1 MQSLSQI
8 RSLLS
13 ERNLS
18 PRKSLGQNFL
28 IDHNLIR
35 KLADAADLSDS
46 DLVLEVGP
54 GTGTLT
60 EELLAR
66 NCSVIASE
74 LDPHLA
80 DLLRERIT
88 HPHFTLI
95 EGDCLASRHRLSPA
109 LTHALAERPF
119 KLVANL
125 PYNVA
130 TPLLLTLILDHPLC
144 SLMAVTIQREVA
156 DRLTASP
163 GSRDYGLI
171 SVVAQTLADLER
183 IATLPPEC
191 FWPRPD
197 VHSTMLAIRRRPGP
211 PPVDPHALTRVAS
224 SLFANRRKQIAR
236 ALQSLQIAPP
246 PGIDPA
252 SRAQQLTPDQFVALA
267 RLAP

>member
-8 RSLLS
+8 RSLLT
-13 ERNLS
+13 ERNLT

-35 KLADAADLSDS
+35 KLADAADLANS

-54 GTGTLT
+54 GTGALT

-66 NCSVIASE
+66 GCHVIACE
-74 LDPHLA
+74 LDPDLA

-88 HPHFTLI
+88 STRFTLI
-95 EGDCLASRHRLSPA
+95 EGDCLASKHRLSHA
-109 LTHALAERPF
+109 LTRALAGRPF

-125 PYNVA
+125 PYAAA
-130 TPLLLTLILDHPLC
+130 TPLLLTLILDHPEC

-156 DRLTASP
+156 HRLVARP
-163 GSRDYGLI
+163 GSRDYGVI
-171 SVVAQTLADLER
+171 SVLAQTLCQLHR

-197 VHSTMLAIRRRPGP
+197 VHSAMLAIRRRPSP
-211 PPVDPHALTRVAS
+211 PPVDPHALARIAS
-224 SLFANRRKQIAR
+224 ALFANRRKQIAR
-236 ALQSLQIAPP
+236 ALLSLQVSPP
-246 PGIDPA
+246 TSIDPA
-252 SRAQQLTPDQFVALA
+252 CRAENLTPEQFVALA